1 MYEPNVDA
9 VLKMIGPDDLVL
21 DIGGWARCFNRANY
35 VIDAEPYETRG
46 WLAPAQGGER
56 EYFTKETWIQ
66 RDICD
71 KQPYP
76 FPDKFFDF
84 VTCSQTLEDVRDPL
98 WVSAEIIRIG
108 KRGYIEVP
116 SRVAESCRGAEPGQV
131 GLTHH
136 RWLIDIVP
144 PDEIRFLMKYHM
156 IHSHWRFS
164 FPERYLRQ
172 LSEAQ
177 RNQWLFWE
185 DSFRFSETTIHT
197 PAKQAQELERYIQ
210 RVRPYPEKLL
220 QADHTWRRI
229 KFLGTR
235 VRRRIRRAIEEAR
248 S

>member
-1 MYEPNVDA
+1 
-9 VLKMIGPDDLVL
+9 
-21 DIGGWARCFNRANY
+21 
-35 VIDAEPYETRG
+35 
-46 WLAPAQGGER
+46 
-56 EYFTKETWIQ
+56 
-66 RDICD
+66 
-71 KQPYP
+71 
-76 FPDKFFDF
+76 
-84 VTCSQTLEDVRDPL
+84 
-98 WVSAEIIRIG
+98 
-108 KRGYIEVP
+108 
-116 SRVAESCRGAEPGQV
+116 EPGQV

-136 RWLIDIVP
+136 RWLIDIIP

-197 PAKQAQELERYIQ
+197 PAKQAQELEKYIQ

>member
-21 DIGGWARCFNRANY
+21 DIGRARRFDIGANY

-71 KQPYP
+71 KQP
-76 FPDKFFDF
+76 FHSLQILRFRE
-84 VTCSQTLEDVRDPL
+84 TCSQTLEDVRDPL

-108 KRGYIEVP
+108 KRGRIQVP

-136 RWLIDIVP
+136 RWLIDIIP

-164 FPERYLRQ
+164 FPE
-172 LSEAQ
+172 SV
-177 RNQWLFWE
+177 
-185 DSFRFSETTIHT
+185 
-197 PAKQAQELERYIQ
+197 PAA
-210 RVRPYPEKLL
+210 
-220 QADHTWRRI
+220 T
-229 KFLGTR
+229 F
-235 VRRRIRRAIEEAR
+235 
-248 S
+248 